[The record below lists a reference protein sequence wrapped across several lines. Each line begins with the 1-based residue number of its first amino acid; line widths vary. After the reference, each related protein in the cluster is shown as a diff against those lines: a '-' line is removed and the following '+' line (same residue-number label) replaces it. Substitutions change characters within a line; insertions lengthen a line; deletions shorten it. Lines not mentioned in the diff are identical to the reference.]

1 MEEFHSIL
9 TQSSIRKMLEV
20 IKPEDKRSC
29 SFSELAENEAFL
41 HQDSMR
47 EVIFYSG
54 DGAYD
59 FQYQDLGRAKYINDN
74 QWFIDNKNWGCPR

>member
-29 SFSELAENEAFL
+29 SFSELSENEAFL